1 MKDTIGVQP
10 TMAIR
15 TKYYSI
21 YPLYVLPRTS
31 SVDPNVFFNCILIN
45 RIKENI
51 LKTNWRGEEI
61 PYSMIGDRLDGGL
74 IYGRLLRLNKD
85 DVGRIDIDKFKEEVL
100 TNGPSQYVEEN
111 SHFLFD
117 TKNNLVFCEY
127 NPNGVNALSKRS
139 SEIFN
144 NSIRKCGS
152 AHPTINLSPI
162 PSDDLIEALA
172 GSGMIKRYRL
182 QFPGVNA
189 KHIEEFGGPSSLIN
203 EIAEEDRLEFDM
215 TLKLERRTLF
225 SSDKLSKLR
234 ELAGRL
240 KNRKAKS
247 FKIYTDEGNFD
258 LIASNLLY
266 YDAEVVRKSHIEMRE
281 DLFGQIRNLL
291 ENNSKKILEIIRK
304 QPSLDKF

>member
-1 MKDTIGVQP
+1 M
-10 TMAIR
+10 TMANR

-21 YPLYVLPRTS
+21 YPLYILPRTF
-31 SVDPNVFFNCILIN
+31 SVNPISLFNCIKIN
-45 RIKENI
+45 RIKTNI
-51 LKTNWRGEEI
+51 LKIKWREEEI
-61 PYSMIGDRLDGGL
+61 PYSLIGDGLDGNL

-85 DVGRIDIDKFKEEVL
+85 DVGRIDIDKLKEEVL

-117 TKNNLVFCEY
+117 TLNNLVFCEY
-127 NPNGVNALSKRS
+127 NPNGVNALSKRA

-144 NSIRKCGS
+144 NSISKCGS
-152 AHPTINLSPI
+152 SRPSIILSPI

-189 KHIEEFGGPSSLIN
+189 QYIEEFGGPSSFIN
-203 EIAEEDRLEFDM
+203 KIAEEDRLELDI
-215 TLKLERRTLF
+215 TLKLGRKTLF
-225 SSDKLSKLR
+225 SSDKLMKLR
-234 ELAGRL
+234 EQAGIL
-240 KNRKAKS
+240 KKRKAKS
-247 FKIYTDEGNFD
+247 FKVYTDEGNFD

-281 DLFGQIRNLL
+281 DLFEQIRNLL
-291 ENNSKKILEIIRK
+291 ENNSEKILTIIRN
-304 QPSLDKF
+304 QPNLDRF